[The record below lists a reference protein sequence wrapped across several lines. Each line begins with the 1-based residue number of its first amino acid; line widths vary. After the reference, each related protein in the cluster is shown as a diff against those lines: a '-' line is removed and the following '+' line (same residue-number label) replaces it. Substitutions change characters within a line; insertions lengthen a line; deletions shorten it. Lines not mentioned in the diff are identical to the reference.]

1 MSYQGNIKNKL
12 YYENYCKIADRD
24 MICESVI
31 DHLGRTARGER
42 QEGESYLVKKRSYL
56 VLNDLGFFQYLLADA
71 GEITALVVARHAK
84 DIRIHRALEHAVL
97 TYDKL

>member
-1 MSYQGNIKNKL
+1 MV
-12 YYENYCKIADRD
+12 
-24 MICESVI
+24 CESVT
-31 DHLGRTARGER
+31 DHLRGERQGER

-71 GEITALVVARHAK
+71 CEITALVVARHAK